1 MFRRSGCRFADKN
14 MRRSNCAL
22 ALTML
27 LTMSILNRRSFL
39 AASAAAAAGPAFG
52 ATASLG
58 DVDIAIVGAG
68 AAGIAAARRV
78 AAAHRRFALIEAAD
92 RIGGRCFTDTRAFGV
107 PYDRGAHWVHMPD
120 LNPVA
125 KLAAQTGFD
134 MYPAPPGQKM
144 RIGRRYAREGEME
157 EFLAALVRTN
167 RAIAEAARGKT
178 DMACVQALPKDLL
191 DWRATIEFVLGP
203 FGCAKDLSEVSAM
216 DFARS
221 AERDVDAFCRQGFG
235 ALVAKLAEGLPV
247 QLGNPAIRIDLT
259 GRGGVDIETPRGHI
273 TARAV
278 IVTASTGVLAAG
290 KIKFN
295 PDLPKRQV
303 DAVNGLSLGTYER
316 VVLEL
321 PGNPLG
327 LQRDDLVFEKTDG
340 ARTAALLANVAG
352 SPLVMV
358 DVAGKFGRDLA
369 ARGEAA
375 MTEFA
380 LDWITGLFG
389 GDIRKAVKRTS
400 ATQWNAEPWALGAFS
415 AASPGA
421 QPARRT
427 LMEPVRDRL
436 WFAGEAAHETLWGTV
451 GGAWESGERAAD
463 AAMKKL
469 GFIAEPREPARPPT
483 RRR

>member
-1 MFRRSGCRFADKN
+1 
-14 MRRSNCAL
+14 
-22 ALTML
+22 ML

-39 AASAAAAAGPAFG
+39 AASAAAAARPAFG
-52 ATASLG
+52 ATVG
-58 DVDIAIVGAG
+58 EVDIAIVGAG
-68 AAGIAAARRV
+68 AAGIAAARRI
-78 AAAHRRFALIEAAD
+78 ASARGRFALIEAAD
-92 RIGGRCFTDTRAFGV
+92 RVGGRCFTDTRTFGV

-167 RAIAEAARGKT
+167 RAIAEAVRGKT
-178 DMACVQALPKDLL
+178 DMACAQALPKDLL
-191 DWRATIEFVLGP
+191 DWRPTIEFVLGP
-203 FGCAKDLSEVSAM
+203 FGCAKDLTDVSAM

-221 AERDVDAFCRQGFG
+221 AERDIDAFCRQGFG
-235 ALVAKLAEGLPV
+235 ALVAKLADGLPV
-247 QLGNPAIRIDLT
+247 QLGNPVTRIDLA
-259 GRGGVDIETPRGHI
+259 GRGGIDVETARGRI

-290 KIKFN
+290 KIKFS

-303 DAVNGLSLGTYER
+303 DAVNGLGLGTYER
-316 VVLEL
+316 AVLEL
-321 PGNPLG
+321 PDNPLG
-327 LQRDDLVFEKTDG
+327 LQRDDLVFEKAEGT
-340 ARTAALLANVAG
+340 RTAAMLANVAG

-358 DVAGKFGRDLA
+358 DMAGKFGRDLA
-369 ARGEAA
+369 ARGGPA
-375 MTEFA
+375 MTDFA

-389 GDIRKAVKRTS
+389 GDIRKSVKRTS

-421 QPARRT
+421 QPARRIM
-427 LMEPVRDRL
+427 MEPVRDRL

-463 AAMKKL
+463 AAMRKL
-469 GFIAEPREPARPPT
+469 GLVVEPREPARAPT